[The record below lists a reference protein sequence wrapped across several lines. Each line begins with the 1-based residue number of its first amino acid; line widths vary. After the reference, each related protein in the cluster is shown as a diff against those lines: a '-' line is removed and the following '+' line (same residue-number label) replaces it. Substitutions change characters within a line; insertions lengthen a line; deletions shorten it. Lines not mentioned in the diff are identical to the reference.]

1 MNIQDLP
8 QYKQGQ
14 HYNLGTDREKA
25 QAGLDYINSFCPVLN
40 MIIWQDE
47 LKEGV
52 NGCYY
57 IDRIPYSRL
66 VEAIDSGRFTW
77 ADAFYFV
84 ETYVESIDDYD
95 SALFSQAS
103 EP

>member
-14 HYNLGTDREKA
+14 YYNLGSDREKA
-25 QAGLDYINSFCPVLN
+25 QSGLDYINSFCPVLN
-40 MIIWQDE
+40 MQNWQLA

-57 IDRIPYSRL
+57 VSRIPTCRL
-66 VEAIDSGRFTW
+66 VEAIESGGFTW